1 MSEHQPR
8 SDQSGWTFANS
19 FLFAITVV
27 TTIGY
32 GHLTISTTAG
42 KVFTVL
48 YSIVGIPIFV
58 ITSQQVGLH
67 LCTLSKKLY
76 KRIEKR
82 PCLKRRRRL
91 MALLTNLSLG
101 FTIFMLAPASIFCA
115 VEGWAYAD
123 SLYFVFISLTTIG
136 FGDFYPTF
144 SKDHDTAAYRIFV
157 SVWIVLGLVWM
168 ATAAAATIDTVK
180 KWAKRWRRR
189 SRRGSTR
196 QQRNLDSDDTSSS
209 EDEF

>member
-1 MSEHQPR
+1 MSVLYSNCDSELLLP
-8 SDQSGWTFANS
+8 NS
-19 FLFAITVV
+19 FSFFPFPFPPLFFIYNE
-27 TTIGY
+27 IKILGY

-101 FTIFMLAPASIFCA
+101 KCVSS
-115 VEGWAYAD
+115 AYKYIIYQF
-123 SLYFVFISLTTIG
+123 YFII
-136 FGDFYPTF
+136 Y
-144 SKDHDTAAYRIFV
+144 
-157 SVWIVLGLVWM
+157 
-168 ATAAAATIDTVK
+168 
-180 KWAKRWRRR
+180 
-189 SRRGSTR
+189 
-196 QQRNLDSDDTSSS
+196 
-209 EDEF
+209 